1 MQSYAD
7 SHEALVKGRELGAT
21 KVTLSVDAGEYT
33 VNISEALEWFE
44 NISPGEGFEVLSL
57 HFGKADPELSFSG
70 EIVEDFAPL
79 VTDSWRKL
87 LQVRQ
92 NPSSV
97 EPTEVINM
105 STKLINDLMNYAGI
119 SEKQA

>member
-1 MQSYAD
+1 MESYAD
-7 SHEALVKGRELGAT
+7 SHEAMVKGREIGAT
-21 KVTLSVDAGEYT
+21 KVTISVDAGEYT

-57 HFGKADPELSFSG
+57 HFGEADPELSFSG
-70 EIVEDFAPL
+70 EIADDFAPL

-87 LQVRQ
+87 LELRQ
-92 NPSSV
+92 HPILASSN
-97 EPTEVINM
+97 EAINQA
-105 STKLINDLMNYAGI
+105 TKLINDLMSYAGI